1 MGNYQ
6 LADKLTFYTSYPL
19 YAYASGMLGE
29 ITSTT
34 DLSEE
39 QLFNLISLN
48 PSKISSF
55 TNELDDDIIFNLSQK
70 IQPDFFMTLG
80 HNFAETNQNISL
92 LASVNAVDTQLSTS
106 QVVNSNIDGD
116 CDYNGWSLASI
127 SGGIECDAMKLIFNN
142 GAENMIG
149 SVLWGK
155 KWIAPQNVDVN
166 QTLKVSYGYKAKKSV
181 SGKTIS
187 TLNYSKTG
195 KWLLDAW
202 ELDGNTSDTR
212 NEPTNS
218 RNGIRTWS
226 VNFSFLQDSK
236 MMAQNNMLNSNNWTQ
251 DTQGEYLTGSDVPSA
266 SDTNNS
272 TDFYTS
278 VIKMTMG
285 GHLPLVV
292 NINSD
297 STNSDQWAIVR
308 ISDYQVTQANP
319 KFINY
324 KLTLEEQV

>member
-6 LADKLTFYTSYPL
+6 LADKLTFYTSYQL
-19 YAYASGMLGE
+19 YAYASGMLE
-29 ITSTT
+29 LAESDT
-34 DLSEE
+34 DLTQE
-39 QLFNLISLN
+39 QLFNLINLN

-55 TNELDDDIIFNLSQK
+55 NTEALDSIGFYINHNIK
-70 IQPDFFMTLG
+70 PDFFMTLG
-80 HNFAETNQNISL
+80 HNFANQQNL
-92 LASVNAVDTQLSTS
+92 TLEGDDGVLDATQI
-106 QVVNSNIDGD
+106 VNSNIDTD
-116 CDYNGWSLASI
+116 CEYNGWSLVNLANVDSKSMI
-127 SGGIECDAMKLIFNN
+127 MQFNN
-142 GAENMIG
+142 QADNMVG
-149 SVLWGK
+149 SFLWGK
-155 KWIAPQNVDVN
+155 KFVAPQNVDVS
-166 QTLKVSYGYKAKKSV
+166 QTHSVSYGYKSKKSV

-308 ISDYQVTQANP
+308 ISDYSISQTNP
-319 KFINY
+319 KFLNY
-324 KLTLEEQV
+324 KLVLEEQV

>member
-6 LADKLTFYTSYPL
+6 LATQISFYTSYPL
-19 YAYASGMLGE
+19 YAYASGMLE
-29 ITSTT
+29 FVESDT
-34 DLSEE
+34 DLTQE
-39 QLFNLISLN
+39 QLFNLINLN
-48 PSKISSF
+48 PSKISTF
-55 TNELDDDIIFNLSQK
+55 TNELDDEITFDLSQK
-70 IQPDFFMTLG
+70 IKPDFFMTLG

-92 LASVNAVDTQLSTS
+92 FADGVELSTS

-127 SGGIECDAMKLIFNN
+127 SGGSEFEEMKLRFNN

-155 KWIAPQNVDVN
+155 KWTAPQNVDVN
-166 QTLKVSYGYKAKKSV
+166 QTLKVSYGYKSKKSV

-202 ELDGNTSDTR
+202 ELDADTADTR
-212 NEPTNS
+212 NIPTNS
-218 RNGIRTWS
+218 RNGIRTWN
-226 VNFSFLQDSK
+226 VNFSFLQDSQ
-236 MMAQNNMLNSNNWTQ
+236 MMSQNNMLNSNNFTQ
-251 DTQGEYLTGSDVPSA
+251 DTQGEYSLGADNSSSA
-266 SDTNNS
+266 FDTNNS
-272 TDFYTS
+272 TDFYTA
-278 VIKMTMG
+278 VIKQTMG

-292 NINSD
+292 KISD

-308 ISDYQVTQANP
+308 ISDYSISQTNP
-319 KFINY
+319 KFVNY
-324 KLTLEEQV
+324 KLVLEEQV

>member
-19 YAYASGMLGE
+19 YAYASGMLNE

-55 TNELDDDIIFNLSQK
+55 TNNLDDDIIFTLSQK

-92 LASVNAVDTQLSTS
+92 LADGDELSTS
-106 QVVNSNIDGD
+106 QVVNSNIDTD

-127 SGGIECDAMKLIFNN
+127 SNGSELEEMKLRFNN
-142 GAENMIG
+142 GAENMVG
-149 SVLWGK
+149 SFLWGK
-155 KWIAPQNVDVN
+155 KWTAPQNVDVN
-166 QTLKVSYGYKAKKSV
+166 QTLKVSYGYKSKRSV

-202 ELDGNTSDTR
+202 ELDANTSDTR

-218 RNGIRTWS
+218 RNGIRTWN

-236 MMAQNNMLNSNNWTQ
+236 MMAQNNMLNSNNFTQ
-251 DTQGEYLTGSDVPSA
+251 DSQGEYSTGADGSSLY
-266 SDTNNS
+266 DTNNS

-297 STNSDQWAIVR
+297 STNSDQWAICR
-308 ISDYQVTQANP
+308 ISDYSVSQTNP
-319 KFINY
+319 KFLNY
-324 KLTLEEQV
+324 KLVLEEQV

>member
-19 YAYASGMLGE
+19 YAYASGMLE
-29 ITSTT
+29 LAESDTNLTQ
-34 DLSEE
+34 E
-39 QLFNLISLN
+39 QLFNLINLN
-48 PSKISSF
+48 PSKISTFNTESLDNISF
-55 TNELDDDIIFNLSQK
+55 YINHSIK
-70 IQPDFFMTLG
+70 PDFFMTLG
-80 HNFAETNQNISL
+80 HNFADQQNLTLEGDDGQI
-92 LASVNAVDTQLSTS
+92 STS
-106 QVVNSNIDGD
+106 QVVNSNIDTD
-116 CDYNGWSLASI
+116 CEYNGWSLVDLSNVDSKSMI
-127 SGGIECDAMKLIFNN
+127 MQFNN
-142 GAENMIG
+142 AAENMIG

-155 KWIAPQNVDVN
+155 KWTAPQNVDVN

-202 ELDGNTSDTR
+202 ELDADTSDTR

-218 RNGIRTWS
+218 RNGIRTWN

-251 DTQGEYLTGSDVPSA
+251 DSQSEYSTGADGSSLY
-266 SDTNNS
+266 DTNNS
-272 TDFYTS
+272 TDFYS
-278 VIKMTMG
+278 AVIKQSMG
-285 GHLPLVV
+285 GHLPLVI
-292 NINSD
+292 NISD

-308 ISDYQVTQANP
+308 ISDYQVTQTNP

>member
-19 YAYASGMLGE
+19 YAYASGMLE
-29 ITSTT
+29 LAESDT
-34 DLSEE
+34 DLTQE
-39 QLFNLISLN
+39 QLFNLINLN

-55 TNELDDDIIFNLSQK
+55 NTEALDSIGFYINHNIK
-70 IQPDFFMTLG
+70 PDFFMTLG
-80 HNFAETNQNISL
+80 HNFADQQNL
-92 LASVNAVDTQLSTS
+92 TLEGDDGVLDATQI
-106 QVVNSNIDGD
+106 VNSNIDTD
-116 CDYNGWSLASI
+116 CEYNGWSLVNLANVDSKSMIMVFNQNNNNSI
-127 SGGIECDAMKLIFNN
+127 GTFLLGRKF
-142 GAENMIG
+142 
-149 SVLWGK
+149 V
-155 KWIAPQNVDVN
+155 APQNVDVS
-166 QTLKVSYGYKAKKSV
+166 QTHSVSYGYKSKKSV

-202 ELDGNTSDTR
+202 ELDANTSDTR
-212 NEPTNS
+212 NMPTNS

-226 VNFSFLQDSK
+226 VSFSFLQDSK

-266 SDTNNS
+266 FDTNNS

-292 NINSD
+292 NISD
-297 STNSDQWAIVR
+297 SANSDQWAIVR

>member
-6 LADKLTFYTSYPL
+6 LATQISFYTSYPL
-19 YAYASGMLGE
+19 YAYASGMLE
-29 ITSTT
+29 FVESDT
-34 DLSEE
+34 DLTQE
-39 QLFNLISLN
+39 QLFNLINLN
-48 PSKISSF
+48 PSKIS
-55 TNELDDDIIFNLSQK
+55 TFNTEAADSIGFYINHSIK
-70 IQPDFFMTLG
+70 PDFFMTLG

-92 LASVNAVDTQLSTS
+92 FADGVELSTS

-127 SGGIECDAMKLIFNN
+127 SGGSEFEEMKLRFNN

-155 KWIAPQNVDVN
+155 KWTAPQNVDVN

-202 ELDGNTSDTR
+202 ELDANTSDTR

-218 RNGIRTWS
+218 RNGIRTWN

-251 DTQGEYLTGSDVPSA
+251 DSQSEYSTGADGSSL

-292 NINSD
+292 NISD
-297 STNSDQWAIVR
+297 SANSDQWAIVR

>member
-19 YAYASGMLGE
+19 YAYASGMLE
-29 ITSTT
+29 LLESDP
-34 DLSEE
+34 DLTQE
-39 QLFNLISLN
+39 QLFNLINLN
-48 PSKISSF
+48 PSKISTF
-55 TNELDDDIIFNLSQK
+55 NTDALDTIGFYINHK
-70 IQPDFFMTLG
+70 IKPDFFMTLG
-80 HNFAETNQNISL
+80 HNFAEQQNITL
-92 LASVNAVDTQLSTS
+92 LGDDGELSAS
-106 QVVNSNIDGD
+106 QVVNSNIDTD
-116 CDYNGWSLASI
+116 CEYNGWSLVDLSNVDSKSMI
-127 SGGIECDAMKLIFNN
+127 MQFNN
-142 GAENMIG
+142 ETENMIG

-155 KWIAPQNVDVN
+155 KWTAPQNVDVS
-166 QTLKVSYGYKAKKSV
+166 QTLKVNYGYKSKKSV

-202 ELDGNTSDTR
+202 ELDANASDTR

-218 RNGIRTWS
+218 RNGIRTWN

-236 MMAQNNMLNSNNWTQ
+236 MMSQNNMLNSNNWTQ
-251 DTQGEYLTGSDVPSA
+251 DSQSEYSTGADGSSLY
-266 SDTNNS
+266 DTNNS

-292 NINSD
+292 KISD
-297 STNSDQWAIVR
+297 STNSDQWAICR
-308 ISDYQVTQANP
+308 ISDYSVSQTNP
-319 KFINY
+319 KFLNY
-324 KLTLEEQV
+324 KLVLEEAV

>member
-1 MGNYQ
+1 MGNFQ

-19 YAYASGMLGE
+19 YAYASGMLSE

-55 TNELDDDIIFNLSQK
+55 TNELDDDIIFTLSQK

-92 LASVNAVDTQLSTS
+92 FADDDELSTS

-127 SGGIECDAMKLIFNN
+127 SGGSELEEMKLRFNN
-142 GAENMIG
+142 AAENMVG
-149 SVLWGK
+149 SFLWGK

-202 ELDGNTSDTR
+202 ELDANTSDTR

-218 RNGIRTWS
+218 RNGIRTWN

-251 DTQGEYLTGSDVPSA
+251 DSQSEYSLGADNSSSDF
-266 SDTNNS
+266 DTNNS
-272 TDFYTS
+272 TDFYTA
-278 VIKMTMG
+278 VIKQTMG
-285 GHLPLVV
+285 GHLPLVI
-292 NINSD
+292 NISD

-308 ISDYQVTQANP
+308 ISDYQVTQTNP

>member
-19 YAYASGMLGE
+19 YAYASGMLE
-29 ITSTT
+29 LLESDP
-34 DLSEE
+34 DLTQE
-39 QLFNLISLN
+39 QLFNLINLN
-48 PSKISSF
+48 PSKISTF
-55 TNELDDDIIFNLSQK
+55 NTDALDTIGFYINHK
-70 IQPDFFMTLG
+70 IKPDFFMTLG
-80 HNFAETNQNISL
+80 HNFAEQQNITL
-92 LASVNAVDTQLSTS
+92 LGDDGELSAS
-106 QVVNSNIDGD
+106 QVVNSNIDTD
-116 CDYNGWSLASI
+116 CEYNGWSLVDLSNVDSKSMI
-127 SGGIECDAMKLIFNN
+127 MQFNN
-142 GAENMIG
+142 ETENMIG

-155 KWIAPQNVDVN
+155 KWTAPQNVDVN

-202 ELDGNTSDTR
+202 ELDANASDTR

-218 RNGIRTWS
+218 RNGIRTWN

-236 MMAQNNMLNSNNWTQ
+236 MMSQNNMLNSNNWTQ
-251 DTQGEYLTGSDVPSA
+251 DSQSEYSTGADGSSLY
-266 SDTNNS
+266 DTNNS

-292 NINSD
+292 KISD
-297 STNSDQWAIVR
+297 STNSDQWAICR
-308 ISDYQVTQANP
+308 ISDYSVSQTNP
-319 KFINY
+319 KFLNY
-324 KLTLEEQV
+324 KLVLEEAV

>member
-1 MGNYQ
+1 MGNFQ
-6 LADKLTFYTSYPL
+6 LADKLTFYTSCPL
-19 YAYASGMLGE
+19 YAYASGMLE
-29 ITSTT
+29 LAESDT
-34 DLSEE
+34 DLTQE
-39 QLFNLISLN
+39 QLFNLINLN
-48 PSKISSF
+48 PSKISTF
-55 TNELDDDIIFNLSQK
+55 TNELDDDIIFTLSQK

-92 LASVNAVDTQLSTS
+92 FADDVELGTS
-106 QVVNSNIDGD
+106 QVVNSNIDTD

-127 SGGIECDAMKLIFNN
+127 SNGSELEEMKLRFNN

-202 ELDGNTSDTR
+202 ELDANASDTR

-218 RNGIRTWS
+218 RNGIRTWN

-236 MMAQNNMLNSNNWTQ
+236 MQSQNNLLNSNNFTQ
-251 DTQGEYLTGSDVPSA
+251 DSQGEYFTGADGSSLY
-266 SDTNNS
+266 DTNNS

-285 GHLPLVV
+285 GHLPLVI
-292 NINSD
+292 NISD

-308 ISDYQVTQANP
+308 ISDYQITQTNP

>member
-19 YAYASGMLGE
+19 YAYASGMLE
-29 ITSTT
+29 LAESDT
-34 DLSEE
+34 DLTQE
-39 QLFNLISLN
+39 QLFNLINLN

-55 TNELDDDIIFNLSQK
+55 NTEALDSIGFYINHNIK
-70 IQPDFFMTLG
+70 PDFFMTLG
-80 HNFAETNQNISL
+80 HNFANQQNL
-92 LASVNAVDTQLSTS
+92 TLEGDDGVLDATQI
-106 QVVNSNIDGD
+106 VNSNIDTD
-116 CDYNGWSLASI
+116 CEYNGWSLVNLANVDSKSVI
-127 SGGIECDAMKLIFNN
+127 MQFNN
-142 GAENMIG
+142 QADNMVG
-149 SVLWGK
+149 SFLWGK
-155 KWIAPQNVDVN
+155 KFVAPQNVDVS
-166 QTLKVSYGYKAKKSV
+166 QTHSVSYGYKSKKSV

-202 ELDGNTSDTR
+202 ELDNQLADTR
-212 NEPTNS
+212 NMPTNS

-308 ISDYQVTQANP
+308 ISDYSISQTNP
-319 KFINY
+319 KFLNY
-324 KLTLEEQV
+324 KLVLEEQV

>member
-34 DLSEE
+34 DLTQE
-39 QLFNLISLN
+39 QLFNLINLN
-48 PSKISSF
+48 PSKISTF
-55 TNELDDDIIFNLSQK
+55 TNELDDDIIFTLSQK

-92 LASVNAVDTQLSTS
+92 LADGVELSTS
-106 QVVNSNIDGD
+106 QVVNSNIDTD

-127 SGGIECDAMKLIFNN
+127 SGGSELEEMKLRFNN

-202 ELDGNTSDTR
+202 ELDANASDTR

-218 RNGIRTWS
+218 RNGIRTWN

-251 DTQGEYLTGSDVPSA
+251 DSQSEYSTGADGSSL

-285 GHLPLVV
+285 GHLPLVI
-292 NINSD
+292 NISD

-308 ISDYQVTQANP
+308 ISDYQVTQTNP

>member
-1 MGNYQ
+1 MGNFQ

-19 YAYASGMLGE
+19 YAYASGMLSE

-39 QLFNLISLN
+39 QLFNLINLN

-55 TNELDDDIIFNLSQK
+55 TNELDDDIIFTLSQK

-92 LASVNAVDTQLSTS
+92 FADDDELSTS

-127 SGGIECDAMKLIFNN
+127 SGGSELEEMKLRFNN

-202 ELDGNTSDTR
+202 ELDANTSDTR

-218 RNGIRTWS
+218 RNGIRTWN

-251 DTQGEYLTGSDVPSA
+251 DSQSEYSTGADGSSL

-272 TDFYTS
+272 TDFYTA
-278 VIKMTMG
+278 VIKQTMG
-285 GHLPLVV
+285 GHLPLVI
-292 NINSD
+292 NISD

-308 ISDYQVTQANP
+308 ISDYSISQTNP
-319 KFINY
+319 KFVNY
-324 KLTLEEQV
+324 KLVLEEQV

>member
-1 MGNYQ
+1 
-6 LADKLTFYTSYPL
+6 
-19 YAYASGMLGE
+19 
-29 ITSTT
+29 
-34 DLSEE
+34 
-39 QLFNLISLN
+39 
-48 PSKISSF
+48 
-55 TNELDDDIIFNLSQK
+55 
-70 IQPDFFMTLG
+70 MTLG
-80 HNFAETNQNISL
+80 HNFADQQNLTLEGDGGQI
-92 LASVNAVDTQLSTS
+92 STS
-106 QVVNSNIDGD
+106 QVVNSNIDTD
-116 CDYNGWSLASI
+116 CEYNGWSLVDLSNVDSKSMI
-127 SGGIECDAMKLIFNN
+127 MQFNN
-142 GAENMIG
+142 PAENMVG

-202 ELDGNTSDTR
+202 ELDANTSDTR
-212 NEPTNS
+212 NIPTNS
-218 RNGIRTWS
+218 RGGYRTWS

-251 DTQGEYLTGSDVPSA
+251 DSQSEYSTGADGSSL

-278 VIKMTMG
+278 VIKPCMN

-292 NINSD
+292 NISD
-297 STNSDQWAIVR
+297 STNSDQWAICR
-308 ISDYQVTQANP
+308 ISDYSVSQTNP
-319 KFINY
+319 KFLNY
-324 KLTLEEQV
+324 KLVLEEQV

>member
-19 YAYASGMLGE
+19 YAYASGMLE
-29 ITSTT
+29 LAESDTNLTQ
-34 DLSEE
+34 E
-39 QLFNLISLN
+39 QLFNLINLN
-48 PSKISSF
+48 PSKISTFNTEALDNISF
-55 TNELDDDIIFNLSQK
+55 YINHSIK
-70 IQPDFFMTLG
+70 PDFFMTLG
-80 HNFAETNQNISL
+80 HNFADQQNLTLEGDDGQI
-92 LASVNAVDTQLSTS
+92 STS
-106 QVVNSNIDGD
+106 QVVNSNIDTD
-116 CDYNGWSLASI
+116 CEYNGWSLVDLSNVDSKSMI
-127 SGGIECDAMKLIFNN
+127 MQFNN
-142 GAENMIG
+142 AAENMIG

-155 KWIAPQNVDVN
+155 KWTAPQNVDVN

-202 ELDGNTSDTR
+202 ELDADTSDTR

-218 RNGIRTWS
+218 RNGIRTWN

-251 DTQGEYLTGSDVPSA
+251 DSQSEYSTGADGSSLY
-266 SDTNNS
+266 DTNNS
-272 TDFYTS
+272 TDFYS
-278 VIKMTMG
+278 AVIKQSMG
-285 GHLPLVV
+285 GHLPLVI
-292 NINSD
+292 NISD

-308 ISDYQVTQANP
+308 ISDYQVTQTNP

>member
-70 IQPDFFMTLG
+70 IQHDFFMTLG

-92 LASVNAVDTQLSTS
+92 FADDVELSTS
-106 QVVNSNIDGD
+106 QVVNSNIDTD

-127 SGGIECDAMKLIFNN
+127 SNGSELEEMKLRFNN

-202 ELDGNTSDTR
+202 ELDANTSDTR

-218 RNGIRTWS
+218 RNGIRTWN

-251 DTQGEYLTGSDVPSA
+251 DSQSEYSTGADGSSL

-272 TDFYTS
+272 TDFYS
-278 VIKMTMG
+278 AVIKQSMG
-285 GHLPLVV
+285 GHLPLVI
-292 NINSD
+292 NISD

-308 ISDYQVTQANP
+308 ISDYQVTQSNP

>member
-1 MGNYQ
+1 MGNFQ
-6 LADKLTFYTSYPL
+6 LADKLTFYCSYPL
-19 YAYASGMLGE
+19 YAYASGMLE
-29 ITSTT
+29 LAESDT
-34 DLSEE
+34 DLTQE
-39 QLFNLISLN
+39 QLFNLINLN

-55 TNELDDDIIFNLSQK
+55 NTEALDNIGFYINHNIK
-70 IQPDFFMTLG
+70 PDFFMTLG
-80 HNFAETNQNISL
+80 HNFANQQNITL
-92 LASVNAVDTQLSTS
+92 QGDDGVLDATQI
-106 QVVNSNIDGD
+106 VNSNIDTD
-116 CDYNGWSLASI
+116 CEYNGWSLVNLANVDSKSMI
-127 SGGIECDAMKLIFNN
+127 MQFNN
-142 GAENMIG
+142 QAENMVG
-149 SVLWGK
+149 SFLWGRK
-155 KWIAPQNVDVN
+155 FVAPQNVDVS
-166 QTLKVSYGYKAKKSV
+166 QTHSVSYGYKSKKSV

-202 ELDGNTSDTR
+202 ELDANAADTR

-251 DTQGEYLTGSDVPSA
+251 DSQGEYSLAADNSSA
-266 SDTNNS
+266 FDTNNS

-278 VIKMTMG
+278 VIKQSMG
-285 GHLPLVV
+285 GHLPLVI
-292 NINSD
+292 NISD

>member
-55 TNELDDDIIFNLSQK
+55 ANELEDDIIFTLSQK

-92 LASVNAVDTQLSTS
+92 FADDDELSTS
-106 QVVNSNIDGD
+106 QVVNSNIDTD

-127 SGGIECDAMKLIFNN
+127 SGGSEFEEMKLRFNN

-155 KWIAPQNVDVN
+155 KWTAPQNVDVN

-202 ELDGNTSDTR
+202 ELDANASDTR

-218 RNGIRTWS
+218 RNGIRTWN

-251 DTQGEYLTGSDVPSA
+251 DSQSEYSTGADDSSLY
-266 SDTNNS
+266 DTNNS

-285 GHLPLVV
+285 GHLPLVI
-292 NINSD
+292 NISD

-308 ISDYQVTQANP
+308 ISDYQVTQTNP

>member
-19 YAYASGMLGE
+19 YAYASGMLE
-29 ITSTT
+29 LAESDTNLTQ
-34 DLSEE
+34 E
-39 QLFNLISLN
+39 QLFNLINLN
-48 PSKISSF
+48 PSKISTFNTEALDNISF
-55 TNELDDDIIFNLSQK
+55 YINHSIK
-70 IQPDFFMTLG
+70 PDFFMTLG
-80 HNFAETNQNISL
+80 HNFADQQNLTLEGDDGQI
-92 LASVNAVDTQLSTS
+92 STS
-106 QVVNSNIDGD
+106 QVVNSNIDTD
-116 CDYNGWSLASI
+116 CEYNGWSLVDLSNVDSKSMI
-127 SGGIECDAMKLIFNN
+127 MQFNN
-142 GAENMIG
+142 AAENMIG

-155 KWIAPQNVDVN
+155 KWTAPQNVDVN

-202 ELDGNTSDTR
+202 ELDADTSDTR

-218 RNGIRTWS
+218 RNGIRTWN

-251 DTQGEYLTGSDVPSA
+251 DSQSEYSTGADGSSL

-272 TDFYTS
+272 TDFYS
-278 VIKMTMG
+278 AVIKQSMG
-285 GHLPLVV
+285 GHLPLVI
-292 NINSD
+292 NISD

-308 ISDYQVTQANP
+308 ISDYQVTQTNP

>member
-6 LADKLTFYTSYPL
+6 LADKLTFYCSYPL
-19 YAYASGMLGE
+19 YAYASGMLNE

-39 QLFNLISLN
+39 ELFNLISLN

-55 TNELDDDIIFNLSQK
+55 TNELDGDIIFTLSQK

-92 LASVNAVDTQLSTS
+92 FADGDELSTS

-127 SGGIECDAMKLIFNN
+127 SGGSEFEEMKLRFNN

-202 ELDGNTSDTR
+202 ELDANASDTR

-218 RNGIRTWS
+218 RNGIRTWN

-251 DTQGEYLTGSDVPSA
+251 DSQSEYSTGADDSSLY
-266 SDTNNS
+266 DTNNS

-285 GHLPLVV
+285 GHLPLVI
-292 NINSD
+292 NISD

-308 ISDYQVTQANP
+308 ISDYQVTQTNP

>member
-6 LADKLTFYTSYPL
+6 LANSISFYPNYLL
-19 YAYASGMLGE
+19 YAYASGMIEVADSDTNL
-29 ITSTT
+29 TQ
-34 DLSEE
+34 E
-39 QLFNLISLN
+39 QLFNLINLN
-48 PSKISSF
+48 PSKISTFDVNESNFIKFKVNHSF
-55 TNELDDDIIFNLSQK
+55 NA
-70 IQPDFFMTLG
+70 DFFMTLG
-80 HNFAETNQNISL
+80 HDFTTQNQNL
-92 LASVNAVDTQLSTS
+92 TLEGDGLELSTS
-106 QVVNSNIDGD
+106 QIVNSNVGND
-116 CDYNGWSLASI
+116 CEYNGWSLVGLNNDLQTFDIVFNQNNNNSI
-127 SGGIECDAMKLIFNN
+127 GTFL
-142 GAENMIG
+142 
-149 SVLWGK
+149 LGK
-155 KWIAPQNVDVN
+155 KWTAPQNVDVN
-166 QTLKVSYGYKAKKSV
+166 QTLKVSYGSKAKKSI
-181 SGKTIS
+181 SGKTMS

-202 ELDGNTSDTR
+202 ELDANASDTR

-251 DTQGEYLTGSDVPSA
+251 DSQGEYSTGADGSSLY
-266 SDTNNS
+266 DTNNS

-278 VIKMTMG
+278 VIKPCMG
-285 GHLPLVV
+285 GHLPLVI

-308 ISDYQVTQANP
+308 ISDYQITQTNP

>member
-55 TNELDDDIIFNLSQK
+55 ANELDDDIIFNLSQK

-92 LASVNAVDTQLSTS
+92 FADDVELSTS
-106 QVVNSNIDGD
+106 QVVNSNIDTD

-127 SGGIECDAMKLIFNN
+127 SGGSEFEEMKLRFNN

-202 ELDGNTSDTR
+202 ELDANTSDTR

-218 RNGIRTWS
+218 RNGIRTWN

-251 DTQGEYLTGSDVPSA
+251 DSQSEYSTGADGSSL

-285 GHLPLVV
+285 GHLPLVI
-292 NINSD
+292 NISD

-308 ISDYQVTQANP
+308 ISDYQVTQTNP

>member
-34 DLSEE
+34 DLTQE
-39 QLFNLISLN
+39 QLFNLINLN
-48 PSKISSF
+48 PSKISTF
-55 TNELDDDIIFNLSQK
+55 TNELDDDIIFTLSQK

-92 LASVNAVDTQLSTS
+92 LADGVELSTS
-106 QVVNSNIDGD
+106 QVVNSNIDTD

-127 SGGIECDAMKLIFNN
+127 SGGSELEEMKLRFNN

-166 QTLKVSYGYKAKKSV
+166 QTLKVSYGYKSKKSV

-202 ELDGNTSDTR
+202 ELDANTSDTR

-218 RNGIRTWS
+218 RNGIRTWN

-251 DTQGEYLTGSDVPSA
+251 DSQSEYSTGADGSSL

-285 GHLPLVV
+285 GHLPLVI
-292 NINSD
+292 NISD

-308 ISDYQVTQANP
+308 ISDYQVTQTNP

>member
-19 YAYASGMLGE
+19 YAYASGMLE
-29 ITSTT
+29 QITSDT
-34 DLSEE
+34 DLTEE
-39 QLFNLISLN
+39 QLFNLINLN
-48 PSKISSF
+48 PSKISTF
-55 TNELDDDIIFNLSQK
+55 ANELDDEIIFTLSQK

-80 HNFAETNQNISL
+80 HNFADTTQSITL
-92 LASVNAVDTQLSTS
+92 LADEAELSTS

-116 CDYNGWSLASI
+116 CEYNGWSLANI
-127 SGGIECDAMKLIFNN
+127 SDGIECDAMKLVFNN
-142 GAENMIG
+142 GAENMVG
-149 SVLWGK
+149 SFLWGR
-155 KWIAPQNVDVN
+155 KWTAPQNVDVS
-166 QTLKVSYGYKAKKSV
+166 QTLKVNYGYKAKKSI
-181 SGKTIS
+181 SGKTMS

-202 ELDGNTSDTR
+202 ELDSGVADTR
-212 NEPTNS
+212 NESTNS

-236 MMAQNNMLNSNNWTQ
+236 MMSQNNMLNSNNWTQ
-251 DTQGEYLTGSDVPSA
+251 DSQSEYSTGADGSSL

-292 NINSD
+292 KISD

-308 ISDYQVTQANP
+308 ISDYQVTQSNP

-324 KLTLEEQV
+324 KLVLEEQV

>member
-19 YAYASGMLGE
+19 YAYASGMLNE

-55 TNELDDDIIFNLSQK
+55 TNNLDDDIIFTLSQK

-92 LASVNAVDTQLSTS
+92 FADGDELSTS

-127 SGGIECDAMKLIFNN
+127 SGGSEFEEMKLRLNN

-218 RNGIRTWS
+218 RNGIRTWN

-251 DTQGEYLTGSDVPSA
+251 DSQSEYSTGADGSSL

-285 GHLPLVV
+285 GHLPLVI
-292 NINSD
+292 NISD

-308 ISDYQVTQANP
+308 ISDYQVTQTNP

>member
-1 MGNYQ
+1 
-6 LADKLTFYTSYPL
+6 
-19 YAYASGMLGE
+19 
-29 ITSTT
+29 
-34 DLSEE
+34 
-39 QLFNLISLN
+39 
-48 PSKISSF
+48 
-55 TNELDDDIIFNLSQK
+55 
-70 IQPDFFMTLG
+70 MTLG

-92 LASVNAVDTQLSTS
+92 LADDVELSTS
-106 QVVNSNIDGD
+106 QVVNSNIDTD

-127 SGGIECDAMKLIFNN
+127 SNGSELEEMKLRFNN

-202 ELDGNTSDTR
+202 ELDANTSDTR

-218 RNGIRTWS
+218 RNGIRTWN

-251 DTQGEYLTGSDVPSA
+251 DSQSEYSTGAD
-266 SDTNNS
+266 
-272 TDFYTS
+272 
-278 VIKMTMG
+278 
-285 GHLPLVV
+285 
-292 NINSD
+292 
-297 STNSDQWAIVR
+297 
-308 ISDYQVTQANP
+308 
-319 KFINY
+319 
-324 KLTLEEQV
+324 E

>member
-6 LADKLTFYTSYPL
+6 LADKLTFYCSYPL
-19 YAYASGMLGE
+19 YAYASGMLE
-29 ITSTT
+29 LAESDTNLTQ
-34 DLSEE
+34 E

-55 TNELDDDIIFNLSQK
+55 TNELDGDIIFTLSQK

-80 HNFAETNQNISL
+80 HNFAEQQNLTLEGDDGQI
-92 LASVNAVDTQLSTS
+92 STS
-106 QVVNSNIDGD
+106 QVVNSNIDTD
-116 CDYNGWSLASI
+116 CEYNGWSLVDLSNVDSKSMI
-127 SGGIECDAMKLIFNN
+127 MQFNN
-142 GAENMIG
+142 PAENMIG

-202 ELDGNTSDTR
+202 ELDANASDTR

-218 RNGIRTWS
+218 RNGIRTWN

-251 DTQGEYLTGSDVPSA
+251 DSQSEYSTGADDSSLY
-266 SDTNNS
+266 DTNNS

-292 NINSD
+292 KISD

-308 ISDYQVTQANP
+308 ISDYQITQTNP
-319 KFINY
+319 KFVNY